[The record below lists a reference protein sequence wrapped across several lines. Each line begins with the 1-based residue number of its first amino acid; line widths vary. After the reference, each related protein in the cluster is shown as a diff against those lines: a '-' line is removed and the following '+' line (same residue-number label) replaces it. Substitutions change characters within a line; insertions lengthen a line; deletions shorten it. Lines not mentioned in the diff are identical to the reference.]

1 MIRQVMPG
9 LIANEIASVQPMTG
23 SVGQIFSMK
32 NTLDNEF
39 ILHKIYPSIISNM
52 KIAHISIRP
61 FMRKGDAE
69 PNEHY
74 RPWLEENIGQQ
85 GVSWNWKIHSVNGN
99 LLAIDFATEEHAILF
114 ELKWP

>member
-1 MIRQVMPG
+1 MPS
-9 LIANEIASVQPMTG
+9 LIASEIMSVQPMTG
-23 SVGQIFSMK
+23 PAGQIFSMRYAP
-32 NTLDNEF
+32 DNE
-39 ILHKIYPSIISNM
+39 LTLYKNHPAMISNM

-74 RPWLEENIGQQ
+74 RPWLEENVGEQ
-85 GVSWNWKIHSVNGN
+85 GVSWNWQIHSVDGN
-99 LLAIDFATEEHAILF
+99 ELSIDFANKEHAILF

>member
-1 MIRQVMPG
+1 
-9 LIANEIASVQPMTG
+9 
-23 SVGQIFSMK
+23 
-32 NTLDNEF
+32 
-39 ILHKIYPSIISNM
+39 M